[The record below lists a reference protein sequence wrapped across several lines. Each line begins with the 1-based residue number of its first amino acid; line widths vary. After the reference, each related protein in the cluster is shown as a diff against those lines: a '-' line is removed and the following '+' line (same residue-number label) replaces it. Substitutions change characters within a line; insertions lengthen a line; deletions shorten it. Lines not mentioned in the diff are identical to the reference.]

1 MKKIIIYGILSI
13 ALISCFED
21 SGLDIILDKTYIEID
36 EATTVSGLAIT
47 KIYAR
52 ALNGTGVKDSLKV
65 NLVGAQR
72 DAAVTVTFSIA
83 AASTAVAGTDYT
95 LTTTGGTVTI
105 PPNSSFGYIKFLV
118 LDDNIVPSTTTKNLI
133 VSLTA
138 GGDDVI
144 VSPNYGTFTRR
155 IRTQ

>member
-13 ALISCFED
+13 ALISCFEN
-21 SGLDIILDKTYIEID
+21 SGLDIILDKTYVEID

-52 ALNGTGVKDSLKV
+52 TLNGTGVKDSLRV

-72 DAAVTVTFSIA
+72 DVAVNVTYSID
-83 AASTAVAGTDYT
+83 AASTAVAGTDYS

-144 VSPNYGTFTRR
+144 VSKNYGTFTRR